1 MMVTIVSAVVVI
13 GLLILVHELGHFL
26 VAKKT
31 GVMVERFSIG
41 FGPVL
46 FSVKRGET
54 EYCLSAVPFGGY
66 VKMLGEGDSSEV
78 LPSEYHRSFAHKP
91 LWVRMAVVAAGP
103 IANVVLAVVF
113 FWLVYTIAGVPYL
126 MPEIGEVSP
135 GSPAEQAGI
144 RKGDIIVKVDG
155 QSVRSWNEVSERIQK
170 WTDDKGPIELII
182 QRNEELVALRITPKV
197 QETKNLFGETIQRPL
212 IGVVASGRVSI
223 EKVGPVTGFVKSIE
237 QIISITGLFFV
248 TLGKLI
254 QGVLPFSTIG
264 GPILIAQMAGQQA
277 QAGIFPF
284 MNFIAVLSLNLAVIN
299 LLPFPALDGG
309 HLLIFSIEALIRRKI
324 HEKVVERIQQIGF
337 ALLIVLMV
345 VVFYNDIIRIFPW
358 IPGLF
363 GFSGAGPK

>member
-1 MMVTIVSAVVVI
+1 MMITIVSAVVVI
-13 GLLILVHELGHFL
+13 GLLILVHELGHFT

-31 GVMVERFSIG
+31 GVLVERFSIG

-54 EYCLSAVPFGGY
+54 EYCLSAIPFGGY

-91 LWVRMAVVAAGP
+91 LWVRMAIVAAGP
-103 IANVVLAVVF
+103 VANAVLALVF
-113 FWLVYTIAGVPYL
+113 FWIVYTLAGVPYL
-126 MPEIGEVSP
+126 LPEIGEVSP

-144 RKGDIIVKVDG
+144 RKGDLIIKLDG
-155 QSVRSWNEVSERIQK
+155 QDVRSWNDVSDRIQK
-170 WTDDKGPIELII
+170 WSDDKGPMEFVI
-182 QRNEELVALRITPKV
+182 QRDEEVIAVRITPRV
-197 QETKNLFGETIQRPL
+197 QETKNLFGETVKRPM
-212 IGVVASGRVSI
+212 IGVMASGRVTI
-223 EKVGPVTGFVKSIE
+223 EKVGPIVGLAKSIE
-237 QIISITGLFFV
+237 QLVTITGLFFV

-254 QGVLPFSTIG
+254 QGILPFNTIG

-277 QAGIFPF
+277 QAGFFPF
-284 MNFIAVLSLNLAVIN
+284 INFMALLSLNLAVIN

-309 HLLIFSIEALIRRKI
+309 HLLIFSIEAIIRRKI
-324 HEKVVERIQQIGF
+324 HEKVIERIQQIGF

-345 VVFYNDIIRIFPW
+345 AVFYNDIVRIFPW

-363 GFSGAGPK
+363 GSGASPK